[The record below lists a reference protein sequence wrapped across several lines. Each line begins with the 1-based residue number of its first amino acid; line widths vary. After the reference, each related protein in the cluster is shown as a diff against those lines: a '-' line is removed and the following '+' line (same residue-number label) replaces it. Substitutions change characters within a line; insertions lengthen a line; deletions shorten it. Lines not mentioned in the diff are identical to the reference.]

1 MGAVPDCT
9 ADDIITL
16 CSILHKPEMVEKLT
30 FLLFFFFFKATYQ
43 LNNLSQY
50 FKMENQSFEK
60 YRTSLVGRL

>member
-30 FLLFFFFFKATYQ
+30 FLLFFKATYR